1 MKHIIIVYLL
11 FISVSTFAQSQQQR
25 AERDM
30 QTMEKLYDL
39 KNKETEEET
48 LAQEKIFSYK
58 NEVSEKIRENI
69 SKISNEQYESLD
81 LLQSI
86 LWKQII
92 ETRKFYQTSKN
103 FLSNE
108 IRLLNNYREKVLNR
122 LYQYINNPDKSYQNQ
137 TNQVTEENKKI
148 VDELT
153 NCQLYNQQLIK
164 FNNNLKSENEA
175 LKKQNDYLKTNN
187 AVLINSSKELID
199 LTTKGAGNLEKSI
212 EALKQKD
219 LKIKQLEESLTKK
232 DSIINR

>member
-69 SKISNEQYESLD
+69 SKISNEQYVSLD